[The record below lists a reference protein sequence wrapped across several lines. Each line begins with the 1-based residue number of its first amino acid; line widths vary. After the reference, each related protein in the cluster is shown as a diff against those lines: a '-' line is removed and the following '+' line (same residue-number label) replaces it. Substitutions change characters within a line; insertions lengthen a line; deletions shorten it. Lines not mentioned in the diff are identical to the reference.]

1 MAVRS
6 NEVQLTEL
14 QNAGRSDAADAR
26 RTTPA
31 ERLQM
36 MWQLTLDAWTFKGE
50 PVGEFR
56 IDVVRVLRLEQESSI
71 KD

>member
-6 NEVQLTEL
+6 NEVHLIDL
-14 QNAGRSDAADAR
+14 QNADRSDAADSR
-26 RTTPA
+26 CTTPA

-50 PVGEFR
+50 PLAELR
-56 IDVVRVLRLEQESSI
+56 LPRHLVRVLRRES
-71 KD
+71 